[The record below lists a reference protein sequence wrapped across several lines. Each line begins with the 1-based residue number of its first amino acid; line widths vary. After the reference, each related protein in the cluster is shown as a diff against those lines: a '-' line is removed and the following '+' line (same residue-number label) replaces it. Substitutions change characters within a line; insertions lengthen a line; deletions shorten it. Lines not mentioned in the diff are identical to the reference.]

1 MRSFVLRIVQC
12 HFRKCPGALTK
23 LATICSREMF
33 SFEMAFEAIS
43 KVYLAFSP
51 SFLY

>member
-1 MRSFVLRIVQC
+1 
-12 HFRKCPGALTK
+12 
-23 LATICSREMF
+23 MF